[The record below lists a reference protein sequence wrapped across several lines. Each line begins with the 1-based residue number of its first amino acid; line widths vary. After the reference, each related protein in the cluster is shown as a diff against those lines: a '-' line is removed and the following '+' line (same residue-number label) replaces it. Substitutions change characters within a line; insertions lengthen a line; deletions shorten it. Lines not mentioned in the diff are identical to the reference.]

1 MPSTVAQA
9 FSSEALLELNCLVF
23 GEDHSHIFPVE
34 ISASKTV
41 GALKKA
47 IKKDKTHAFQH
58 VDADALVLWS
68 VSMPADGTLEEELSK
83 LELVDEG
90 SLSPA
95 NRLSKEFSGV
105 PNEGHLH
112 IVVKV
117 PPTGTSL
124 CPIVLL
130 HRHS

>member
-1 MPSTVAQA
+1 MPSTVVQA
-9 FSSEALLELNCLVF
+9 FSSEALLELNCLVL
-23 GEDHSHIFPVE
+23 GEDHSHVFPVE

-41 GALKKA
+41 GALKDK
-47 IKKDKTHAFQH
+47 IKEKKQHAFQH

-68 VSMPADGTLEEELSK
+68 VSIPTDGTLEEELSK

-95 NRLSKEFSGV
+95 NRLSKEFSGI
-105 PNEGHLH
+105 PREGHLH
-112 IVVKV
+112 VVVKA
-117 PPTGTSL
+117 PPTRTSL
-124 CPIVLL
+124 CPIVPL

>member
-1 MPSTVAQA
+1 VLGA
-9 FSSEALLELNCLVF
+9 
-23 GEDHSHIFPVE
+23 DHHHIFPVE
-34 ISASKTV
+34 ISALKTV

-58 VDADALVLWS
+58 INADTLVLWS
-68 VSMPADGTLEEELSK
+68 VSMPTNRTLEEELSK
-83 LELVDEG
+83 LELIDEG

-112 IVVKV
+112 IIIKA
-117 PPTGTSL
+117 PPTHTSL